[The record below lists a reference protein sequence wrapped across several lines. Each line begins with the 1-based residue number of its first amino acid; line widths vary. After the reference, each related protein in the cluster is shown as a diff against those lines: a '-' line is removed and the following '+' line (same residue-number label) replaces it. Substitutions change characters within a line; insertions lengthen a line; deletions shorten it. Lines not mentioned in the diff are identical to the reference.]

1 MKEKKQVTFLNW
13 LCDVST
19 EHKYDNDRTAI
30 TLTDAKTGEPV
41 LTASTNLPE
50 LPCGENEAWIKE
62 YSENNGIERV
72 LINAG
77 VISKPIASTVTFGI
91 SINKCKIL
99 I

>member
-1 MKEKKQVTFLNW
+1 MKEKKQVRFLDW
-13 LCDVST
+13 LCDVSS

-30 TLTDAKTGEPV
+30 TLTDSEDGSPIM
-41 LTASTNLPE
+41 TASTNLPE
-50 LPCGENEAWIKE
+50 LPCGENEAWIKV